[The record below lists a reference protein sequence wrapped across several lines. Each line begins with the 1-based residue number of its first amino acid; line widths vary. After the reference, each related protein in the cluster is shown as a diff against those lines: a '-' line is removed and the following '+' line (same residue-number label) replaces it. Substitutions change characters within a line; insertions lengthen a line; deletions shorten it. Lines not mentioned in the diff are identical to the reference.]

1 MCCTDVIKTKQQ
13 RITLRFSILLRAE
26 LDIYFS
32 SISSNIVLTVNLKV
46 DEHKTPKC
54 LQCTYARYF
63 CFVVL
68 QKPVIDCMFS
78 N

>member
-1 MCCTDVIKTKQQ
+1 MTILAKVIKTKQQ
-13 RITLRFSILLRAE
+13 RITV

-32 SISSNIVLTVNLKV
+32 SISSNVVLTVNLKV
-46 DEHKTPKC
+46 DEHKAPKC